1 MEPKYLIL
9 IALSIMLSSML
20 TISLLGSY
28 PGPDSETRCKSNW
41 GWMICA
47 YVKGWYKQNDEYH
60 YYHTYH
66 KAWTHLSGLVW
77 YHSDLEMWCY
87 GQGYSY
93 YRQTSN
99 EYLVFEI
106 INHLTSYAK
115 TVARREFN
123 DIWGNVWTAKVSAD
137 IVASP

>member
-9 IALSIMLSSML
+9 IALSITLSSML

-28 PGPDSETRCKSNW
+28 PGPDSETRNKGNW
-41 GWMICA
+41 GWDIWA
-47 YVKGWYKQNDEYH
+47 HVKGWYEQDDKYH
-60 YYHTYH
+60 YHHTYH

-77 YHSDLEMWCY
+77 YHSNLYM
-87 GQGYSY
+87 Y
-93 YRQTSN
+93 YYVSFTH
-99 EYLVFEI
+99 
-106 INHLTSYAK
+106 NHLETSGEYVYCHLYGTTPYAK
-115 TVARREFN
+115 TVAEREFN

>member
-9 IALSIMLSSML
+9 IALSLILSSML

-41 GWMICA
+41 GWKICA
-47 YVKGWYKQNDEYH
+47 YVKGWYKQDDKYH
-60 YYHTYH
+60 YDHTYH
-66 KAWTHLSGLVW
+66 KAWTQLSGLVW
-77 YHSDLEMWCY
+77 YHSNLYM
-87 GQGYSY
+87 Y
-93 YRQTSN
+93 YYVSFTH
-99 EYLVFEI
+99 
-106 INHLTSYAK
+106 NHLETSGEYVYCHLYGTTPYAK
-115 TVARREFN
+115 TVAEREFN